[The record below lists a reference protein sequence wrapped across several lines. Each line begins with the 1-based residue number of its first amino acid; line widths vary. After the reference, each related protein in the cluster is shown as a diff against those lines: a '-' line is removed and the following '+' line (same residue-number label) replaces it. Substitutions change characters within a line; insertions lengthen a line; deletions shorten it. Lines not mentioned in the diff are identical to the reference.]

1 MSFTKL
7 TMLLTLLGSECARP
21 EFVRV
26 ELERDKKVRLDTI
39 RDLAKGS
46 EFIPGE
52 ARVRVRGKALESE
65 GKWQFQIEGLDQ
77 TYGLE
82 FVPDV
87 RPPRPEQ
94 RIVAEG
100 VVLPLTDPRARPVL
114 RLTAVEPE
122 P

>member
-1 MSFTKL
+1 M
-7 TMLLTLLGSECARP
+7 
-21 EFVRV
+21 
-26 ELERDKKVRLDTI
+26 
-39 RDLAKGS
+39 
-46 EFIPGE
+46 
-52 ARVRVRGKALESE
+52 RGKALESE

-100 VVLPLTDPRARPVL
+100 AVLPLTDPRARPVL
-114 RLTAVEPE
+114 PLTAVEPE